1 MRDAYGMGVEYE
13 GGRPGWNDAMNGL
26 PGMVGSGMPETYEMY
41 LLLKYVRDIVKTYKR
56 GLIVPDELHVMV
68 TTINNALDELE
79 DSGYTDEEVLP
90 LDVPD
95 DLFHYWDIVAAA
107 RESYRNDVQYY
118 FSGNTTEIAA
128 HNVVSMLD
136 RWIHQSRAWSETCHA
151 NSCRVVAT
159 MAPQELLLAIPH
171 TRLRNGNSTEEN
183 AVVSLGQ
190 CLVHACRNL
199 PLFSKGLSVT

>member
-151 NSCRVVAT
+151 NLIEGDGDDGT
-159 MAPQELLLAIPH
+159 TGIAPGYSSHQITEWKL
-171 TRLRNGNSTEEN
+171 NG
-183 AVVSLGQ
+183 GKR
-190 CLVHACRNL
+190 CGL
-199 PLFSKGLSVT
+199 PWSMPCPCV